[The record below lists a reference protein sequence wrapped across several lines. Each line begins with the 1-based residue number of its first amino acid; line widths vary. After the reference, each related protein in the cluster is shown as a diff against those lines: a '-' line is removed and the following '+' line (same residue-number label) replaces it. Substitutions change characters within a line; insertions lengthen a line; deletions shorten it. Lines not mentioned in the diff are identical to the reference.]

1 MSEQD
6 KLIGQKIRYRR
17 LVLGL
22 TQHNVAKAIGVTA
35 QQVQK
40 YELGTNRIASSRL
53 IAICNFF
60 GIKIEDFFKSLSET
74 TNINKSFA
82 FNETDSNNYN
92 ISQSNNINNSTNN
105 TGIAKSNI
113 DDLLVSSREMMGA
126 FSKIKDSK
134 LREDLLR
141 LAKSMSEK

>member
-6 KLIGQKIRYRR
+6 KIIGQKIRYRR
-17 LVLGL
+17 LLLGL
-22 TQHNVAKAIGVTA
+22 TQHNVAQAIGVTP

-53 IAICNFF
+53 IGICNFF

-74 TNINKSFA
+74 HDINKSLS
-82 FNETDSNNYN
+82 FNESNHNNYN
-92 ISQSNNINNSTNN
+92 LNTNFSSLMDKN
-105 TGIAKSNI
+105 KQAF
-113 DDLLVSSREMMGA
+113 DDVLISSREMMA
-126 FSKIKDSK
+126 TFSKIKDSK

-141 LAKSMSEK
+141 LAKSMAEK